1 MSKIIYQNKEYE
13 IPIIFEDNH
22 LLIVEKPVGM
32 LSQEDHTGE
41 ADILNILKEFLRIK
55 YNKPGDAWL
64 GLIHRL
70 DQPVGGLM
78 CFAKTSKS
86 ASRLSEQIRK
96 HTFIRKYEAVI
107 HGIIEP
113 KNGVWSDHITRHKIK
128 GKYIADS
135 DLDPRYQEK
144 YQTCELNYQLQA
156 SLEKENISLLE
167 VELKT
172 GRSHQIRAQMKAHD
186 HPLVGDR
193 LYGKITEIDR
203 KAKGP
208 ALYASFLQF
217 KHPTKNEIVIFK
229 KRSEDLPF
237 NLFR

>member
-1 MSKIIYQNKEYE
+1 MSKILYQSKEFD

-22 LLIVEKPVGM
+22 LLIVEKPVGI

-41 ADILNILKEFLRIK
+41 ADILNIMKEFLRVK
-55 YNKPGDAWL
+55 YNKPGEAWL

-78 CFAKTSKS
+78 CLAKTSKA
-86 ASRLSEQIRK
+86 ASRLSEQIRN
-96 HTFIRKYEAVI
+96 HTFVRKYEAVS
-107 HGIIEP
+107 HGMIEP
-113 KNGVWSDHITRHKIK
+113 KNGVWADHITRHKIK

-135 DLDPRYQEK
+135 DLDFRYKDK
-144 YQTCELNYQLQA
+144 YQTCELNYQVQA
-156 SLEKENISLLE
+156 YLEKEKLSLLE

-193 LYGKITEIDR
+193 LYGKLTELDR
-203 KAKGP
+203 QAQGP

-217 KHPTKNEIVIFK
+217 THPTKDEIVIFK
-229 KRSEDLPF
+229 KRSTETPF
-237 NLFR
+237 SLFR